1 MMVVCSWG
9 RGAIEIII
17 VAYDYLIL
25 QDYCLYHTKGRDK
38 PITIDSV
45 SVAPR
50 SGRGSRLNPF
60 KNLRRPID
68 RAASLILVVLCA
80 KHRRYFFLVGNLVQ
94 NTSQFLVHDVQR
106 KSLKKMYDICTY
118 MYDMYMLPV
127 SYNRMYSVPSYEFC
141 TYCTFCPFHLSFL
154 PSFLPSPRLAYR
166 RMFFLEGSGSES
178 ETSTI
183 FGGGSF
189 RLQLSN

>member
-9 RGAIEIII
+9 RGAIEIVI

-60 KNLRRPID
+60 KNQRRPID

-80 KHRRYFFLVGNLVQ
+80 NIVGTFFWWG
-94 NTSQFLVHDVQR
+94 
-106 KSLKKMYDICTY
+106 I
-118 MYDMYMLPV
+118 
-127 SYNRMYSVPSYEFC
+127 
-141 TYCTFCPFHLSFL
+141 
-154 PSFLPSPRLAYR
+154 
-166 RMFFLEGSGSES
+166 
-178 ETSTI
+178 
-183 FGGGSF
+183 
-189 RLQLSN
+189 